1 MARHLADE
9 SPDQDALEEPGPEV
23 ELETPP
29 PSVRVG
35 EPLVDSYT
43 WHSLESTTAK
53 DEYMM
58 GV

>member
-1 MARHLADE
+1 MAQNLADE
-9 SPDQDALEEPGPEV
+9 SPEQDEPGSEV

-35 EPLVDSYT
+35 EPLIDSYT
-43 WHSLESTTAK
+43 WHSFECTISSK
-53 DEYMM
+53 DEYML